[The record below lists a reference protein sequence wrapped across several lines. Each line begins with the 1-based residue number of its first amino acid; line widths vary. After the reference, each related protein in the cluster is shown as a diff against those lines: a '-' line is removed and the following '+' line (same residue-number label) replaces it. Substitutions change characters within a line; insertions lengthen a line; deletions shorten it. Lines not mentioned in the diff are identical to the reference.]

1 MALQLK
7 RSDLYQ
13 NGRVIEFANGEQLL
27 IRNTLPVKQDLGDSY
42 VSPKED
48 DQLPLLAFNG
58 YVDLV
63 ENANQYWWLLAD
75 RNNVFDPLQVNLV
88 DDSAALTQIEDTEI
102 VIPNILKQQ
111 PEIRGLQ

>member
-13 NGRVIEFANGEQLL
+13 NGKVIEFDNGEQLL
-27 IRNTLPVKQDLGDSY
+27 IRDTLPVKQELGDSY
-42 VSPKED
+42 VSPKD
-48 DQLPLLAFNG
+48 GGQLPLQAFAA
-58 YVDLV
+58 YADLV

-75 RNNVFDPLQVNLV
+75 RNNVFDPLEVNLV
-88 DDSAALTQIEDTEI
+88 DDNAELTEIQDTEI